1 MQPIRDKH
9 ILQKFSAFTYRCCF
23 IMAVLCAGILVI
35 YMDDLSK
42 VYKASFAASSFFFF
56 SVGIVLE
63 VISSTNLPSFYND
76 INKKK

>member
-1 MQPIRDKH
+1 MQPVRDKH
-9 ILQKFSAFTYRCCF
+9 ILQKLSALTYRCCF
-23 IMAVLCAGILVI
+23 VMAVLCAGILVI

-63 VISSTNLPSFYND
+63 SISSTNLPSFYND
-76 INKKK
+76 MNKKK